1 MGSCWL
7 CKNSSLSD
15 SHENEAQG
23 KMNVEV
29 KDVAEGYLTPEEPN
43 NKEKVI

>member
-7 CKNSSLSD
+7 HKKSSLLD

-23 KMNVEV
+23 NRNVEV
-29 KDVAEGYLTPEEPN
+29 KDAVEGYLTPEEPN
-43 NKEKVI
+43 NKEKAI